1 MAVQTLKIE
10 LLGASFTI
18 QTDESREYMEAILAH
33 IRRRADEVQRAT
45 RVTDPLKASILAS
58 VYIVDELF
66 RERSRLSSRDA
77 DAEELGL
84 AADRLI
90 QRLEKS
96 LESLDEAE
104 ATGSAGGDSP

>member
-18 QTDESREYMEAILAH
+18 QTDESREYMEAILDH
-33 IRRRADEVQRAT
+33 IRRRTDEVQRAT
-45 RVTDPLKASILAS
+45 RVTDPLKTSILAS

-66 RERSRLSSRDA
+66 RERGRRGGRD
-77 DAEELGL
+77 DPEELGR

-90 QRLEKS
+90 ERLENKLAS
-96 LESLDEAE
+96 LESDPGL
-104 ATGSAGGDSP
+104 GGAAAP

>member
-33 IRRRADEVQRAT
+33 IRRRVDEVQLAT

-66 RERSRLSSRDA
+66 RERSRLSSLDA
-77 DAEELGL
+77 DSEELGL

-90 QRLEKS
+90 QRLERS
-96 LESLDEAE
+96 LESLDEA
-104 ATGSAGGDSP
+104 TGGDSP